1 MLLDDLKY
9 FYKGIYGT
17 NGTLLLGEV
26 GNSINLMSQIRQ
38 ADLNMLRPF
47 NYGVQDKA
55 IIESPKEFD
64 LPLTVMNIQYTKGS
78 SATLAADAANP
89 TVNRLMFAVR
99 NNKDKKNHGKEI
111 MPALVMTVDSVKYYL
126 DCYCTG
132 ISSIEHDRQNVF
144 RFTAHFFCPNGF
156 RWYTITEHTATADSN
171 GDFSVSVG
179 KYDEGDRKFLV
190 RAETP
195 AKSNTDKYYRIYF
208 NSGVDA
214 HGDVKF
220 NLFYIPAT
228 YTRFTYDSKRR
239 IAYLD
244 KGAYDSTTNA
254 QEDALQAWSGGGYF
268 DFGSTVAEQHTSV
281 TTNLLGTGF
290 YANTSVTVL
299 EYRYLEM
306 PKWKTI

>member
-1 MLLDDLKY
+1 MLLE
-9 FYKGIYGT
+9 GINYYYAGLYGT
-17 NGTLLLGEV
+17 NNTLFSTNKV
-26 GNSINLMSQIRQ
+26 SFMSQLRQ
-38 ADLNMLRPF
+38 ADYGPLRPF
-47 NYGVQDKA
+47 AYGVQDDSL
-55 IIESPKEFD
+55 IENPKEFD
-64 LPLTVMNIQYTKGS
+64 LKLTVMNIQYTKGS
-78 SATLAADAANP
+78 NATVKSDIGNV
-89 TVNRLMFAVR
+89 TIDRLMHAAR
-99 NNKDKKNHGKEI
+99 NNKNRGNYGKDI
-111 MPALVMTVDSVKYYL
+111 LPALSITVDSVEYFL

-132 ISSIEHDRQNVF
+132 VTNITYDRQDVF
-144 RFTAHFFCPNGF
+144 QFNAHFYAPNGF
-156 RWYTITEHTATADSN
+156 RWYTITTHTGTADSN
-171 GDFSVSVG
+171 GDFSISVG
-179 KYDEGDRKFLV
+179 KYDKGDRKFLV

-208 NSGVDA
+208 NSNVDA

-268 DFGSTVAEQHTSV
+268 DFGSTVAEQHPSV
-281 TTNLLGTGF
+281 TTDLLGTGF
-290 YANTSVTVL
+290 YPNTSVTVL

-306 PKWKTI
+306 PKWKAPT